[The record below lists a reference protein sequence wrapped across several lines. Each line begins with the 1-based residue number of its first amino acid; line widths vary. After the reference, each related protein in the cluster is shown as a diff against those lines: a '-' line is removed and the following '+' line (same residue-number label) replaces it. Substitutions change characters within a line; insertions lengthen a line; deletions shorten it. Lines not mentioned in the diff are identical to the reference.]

1 MGLVDFSHFPRRSI
15 LCIDVKSFFAS
26 VEAVRRGLDPLEA
39 YIAVVSDA
47 RRTGAIVLAS
57 SPRVKSEYHIKTGNR
72 LFEIPKRSPIMVVE
86 PSMALYINVNQAIQ
100 NIFRRFVTDE
110 DLHVYSIDET
120 LLDVTASHHLFGSAE
135 TMAQAILKTVKDEL
149 GLIVTIGIG
158 DNPLL
163 AKLALDNEAKKRPP
177 WIAKWTYERVPETV
191 WKIQPLTAFWG
202 ISRGYN
208 EKLKR
213 MGIYTIEG
221 LAHANPVWLQKTLGV
236 MGVQLYYHAW
246 GLDAS
251 IISQKERPKSKSYSK
266 NQILMRD
273 YYVKSEI
280 LMIIKEMAGDVCTRL
295 RKHQE
300 KCQEVYLGIGYS
312 DRNFKSGFT
321 ARIKLVRP
329 EHSTDIIS
337 EAARQ
342 EFIKLWQGEPVRSVN
357 ITAGKIVSQGH
368 EQFELFFEGE
378 EKKHTIDRVVDDLR
392 MRFGKKTIFYAGSMA
407 GGTFLERADYVGGH
421 KGKSGT

>member
-1 MGLVDFSHFPRRSI
+1 MRLVDFSHFPRRSV

-39 YIAVVSDA
+39 YIAVVSDV
-47 RRTGAIVLAS
+47 RRAGAVVLAS
-57 SPRVKSEYHIKTGNR
+57 SPRVKSEYNIKTGNR
-72 LFEIPKRSPIMVVE
+72 LFEIPRRSPIMVVE
-86 PSMALYINVNQAIQ
+86 PNMALYINVNQAIQ

-110 DLHVYSIDET
+110 DLHVYSIDESM
-120 LLDVTASHHLFGSAE
+120 LDVTASCNLFGPAE
-135 TMAQAILKTVKDEL
+135 VMAEAILKKVKDEL
-149 GLIVTIGIG
+149 GLIVTVGIG

-177 WIAKWTYERVPETV
+177 WIAKWTYEMVPETV

-202 ISRGYN
+202 ISKGYGG
-208 EKLKR
+208 KLKR

-221 LAHANPVWLQKTLGV
+221 LAHANPVWLQKTLGI
-236 MGVQLYYHAW
+236 MGLQLYYHAW

-251 IISQKERPKSKSYSK
+251 IISRKERPKSKSYSK

-273 YYVKSEI
+273 YDVKAEI
-280 LMIIKEMAGDVCTRL
+280 LIIIKEMVDDVCARL

-312 DRNFKSGFT
+312 DRNLQMGFT

-329 EHSTDIIS
+329 EHSTDVIS
-337 EAARQ
+337 EAARK
-342 EFIKLWQGEPVRSVN
+342 EFSKRWRGEAVRSVN
-357 ITAGKIVSQGH
+357 ITVGKIVSQRH
-368 EQFELFFEGE
+368 EQLELFLEEE
-378 EKKHTIDRVVDDLR
+378 EKNHAIDRVVDDLR
-392 MRFGKKTIFYAGSMA
+392 KRFGKKTIFYAGSMA

-421 KGKSGT
+421 KGKSE

>member
-1 MGLVDFSHFPRRSI
+1 MAIVDFSCFPRRSI
-15 LCIDVKSFFAS
+15 LCIDAKSFFAS

-39 YIAVVSDA
+39 YIAVVSDVSRA
-47 RRTGAIVLAS
+47 GAIVLAS

-86 PSMALYINVNQAIQ
+86 PNMALYIDVNQAIQ

-110 DLHVYSIDET
+110 DLHVYSIDES
-120 LLDVTASHHLFGSAE
+120 LLDVTASHTLFGPAE
-135 TMAQAILKTVKDEL
+135 AIAEAILKMVKDEL

-177 WIAKWTYERVPETV
+177 WIAKWTYDMVPETV

-202 ISRGYN
+202 ISRGYDQ
-208 EKLKR
+208 KLKR
-213 MGIYTIEG
+213 MGIYTIEA
-221 LAHANPVWLQKTLGV
+221 LAHANPLLLQKTLGV
-236 MGVQLYYHAW
+236 IGLQLYYHAW

-251 IISQKERPKSKSYSK
+251 IISQKERPRSKSYSK

-273 YYVKSEI
+273 YYLQAEI
-280 LMIIKEMAGDVCTRL
+280 LMIIKEMVGDVCARL

-300 KCQEVYLGIGYS
+300 KCQEVYVGIGYS
-312 DRNFKSGFT
+312 DRSLQLGFT
-321 ARIKLVRP
+321 ARIKLIRP
-329 EHSTDIIS
+329 EHSTEIIS

-342 EFIKLWQGEPVRSVN
+342 EFSKRWQGEPVRSVN
-357 ITAGKIVSQGH
+357 ITVGKIVSQEV
-368 EQFELFFEGE
+368 EQLELFYEGE
-378 EKKHTIDRVVDDLR
+378 DKKHAMDRAVDDLR
-392 MRFGKKTIFYAGSMA
+392 KRFGKKTIFYAGSMA

-421 KGKSGT
+421 KGKSK

>member
-1 MGLVDFSHFPRRSI
+1 MRLVDFSRFPRRSV

-26 VEAVRRGLDPLEA
+26 VEAVRRSLDPLEA
-39 YIAVVSDA
+39 YIVVVSDL
-47 RRTGAIVLAS
+47 RRAGAVVLAS
-57 SPRVKSEYHIKTGNR
+57 SPRVKLEYNIKTGNR

-86 PSMALYINVNQAIQ
+86 PNMALYINVNQAIQ
-100 NIFRRFVTDE
+100 NIFRRFVSDE
-110 DLHVYSIDET
+110 DLHIYSIDESI
-120 LLDVTASHHLFGSAE
+120 LDVTASHNLFGPAE
-135 TMAQAILKTVKDEL
+135 AIAEAIFKTVKDEL
-149 GLIVTIGIG
+149 GLIVTVGIG

-177 WIAKWTYERVPETV
+177 WIAKWTYEVVPETV

-202 ISRGYN
+202 ISRGYD

-213 MGIYTIEG
+213 MGIYTVEE
-221 LAHANPVWLQKTLGV
+221 LAHANPVWLQKTLGI
-236 MGVQLYYHAW
+236 MGLQLYYHAW

-251 IISQKERPKSKSYSK
+251 IISQKERPKSKSYGK

-273 YYVKSEI
+273 YYIKAEI
-280 LMIIKEMAGDVCTRL
+280 LMIIKEMVGDVCARL

-312 DRNFKSGFT
+312 DRDFELGFT
-321 ARIKLVRP
+321 AQIKLVRP

-342 EFIKLWQGEPVRSVN
+342 EFSKRWQGEPVRSVN
-357 ITAGKIVSQGH
+357 ITVGKIVPQ
-368 EQFELFFEGE
+368 EQAQLELFFEGE
-378 EKKHTIDRVVDDLR
+378 EKNHAIDRVVDDLR
-392 MRFGKKTIFYAGSMA
+392 KRFGKKTIFYAGSMA

-421 KGKSGT
+421 KGKSE

>member
-1 MGLVDFSHFPRRSI
+1 MAIVDFSCFPRRSI
-15 LCIDVKSFFAS
+15 LCIDAKSFFAS

-39 YIAVVSDA
+39 YIAVVSDVSRA
-47 RRTGAIVLAS
+47 GAIVLAS

-86 PSMALYINVNQAIQ
+86 PNMALYIDVNQAIQ

-110 DLHVYSIDET
+110 DLHVYSIDES
-120 LLDVTASHHLFGSAE
+120 LLDVTASHTLFGPAE
-135 TMAQAILKTVKDEL
+135 AIAEAILKMVKDEL

-177 WIAKWTYERVPETV
+177 WIAKWTYDMVPETV

-202 ISRGYN
+202 ISRGYDQ
-208 EKLKR
+208 KLKR
-213 MGIYTIEG
+213 MGIYTIEA
-221 LAHANPVWLQKTLGV
+221 LAHANPLLLQKSLGV
-236 MGVQLYYHAW
+236 IGLQLYYHAW

-251 IISQKERPKSKSYSK
+251 IISQKERPRSKSYSK

-273 YYVKSEI
+273 YYLQAEI
-280 LMIIKEMAGDVCTRL
+280 LMIIKEMVGDVCARL

-300 KCQEVYLGIGYS
+300 KCQEVYVGIGYS
-312 DRNFKSGFT
+312 DRSLQLGFN
-321 ARIKLVRP
+321 ARIKLIRP
-329 EHSTDIIS
+329 EHSTKIIS

-342 EFIKLWQGEPVRSVN
+342 EFSKRWQGEPVRSVN
-357 ITAGKIVSQGH
+357 ITVGKIVSQEV
-368 EQFELFFEGE
+368 EQLELFYEGE
-378 EKKHTIDRVVDDLR
+378 DKKHAMDRAVDDLR
-392 MRFGKKTIFYAGSMA
+392 KRFGKKTIFYAGSMA

-421 KGKSGT
+421 KGKSE

>member
-1 MGLVDFSHFPRRSI
+1 MGLVDFSRFPRRSV

-39 YIAVVSDA
+39 YIVVVSDV

-57 SPRVKSEYHIKTGNR
+57 SPKVKLEYNIKTGNR
-72 LFEIPKRSPIMVVE
+72 LFEIPRHSPIMVVE
-86 PSMALYINVNQAIQ
+86 PNMALYIKMNQAIQ

-110 DLHVYSIDET
+110 DLHVYSIDESI
-120 LLDVTASHHLFGSAE
+120 LDVTASLNLFGPAE
-135 TMAQAILKTVKDEL
+135 AIAKAILKTVKNEL
-149 GLIVTIGIG
+149 GLIVTVGIG

-177 WIAKWTYERVPETV
+177 WLAKWTYETVTETV
-191 WKIQPLTAFWG
+191 WKIQPLTKFWG
-202 ISRGYN
+202 ISRGYD

-221 LAHANPVWLQKTLGV
+221 LAHTNPVWLQKTLGV
-236 MGVQLYYHAW
+236 MGLQLYYHAW

-273 YYVKSEI
+273 YYEKAEI
-280 LMIIKEMAGDVCTRL
+280 LMIIKEMVGDVCTRL

-312 DRNFKSGFT
+312 DRNFNLGFT
-321 ARIKLVRP
+321 ARIKLIRP

-342 EFIKLWQGEPVRSVN
+342 EFSKRWQGEAVRSVN
-357 ITAGKIVSQGH
+357 ITAGKIVSQGY
-368 EQFELFFEGE
+368 EQLELFFEGE
-378 EKKHTIDRVVDDLR
+378 EKNHAIDRVVDDLR
-392 MRFGKKTIFYAGSMA
+392 KRFGKKTIFYAGSMA

-421 KGKSGT
+421 KGKSE

>member
-1 MGLVDFSHFPRRSI
+1 MGIVDFSCFPRRSI
-15 LCIDVKSFFAS
+15 LCIDAKSFFAS

-39 YIAVVSDA
+39 YIAVVSDVSRA
-47 RRTGAIVLAS
+47 GAIVLAS

-86 PSMALYINVNQAIQ
+86 PNMALYIDVNQAIQ

-110 DLHVYSIDET
+110 DLHVYSIDES
-120 LLDVTASHHLFGSAE
+120 LLDVTASHTLFGPAE
-135 TMAQAILKTVKDEL
+135 AIAEAIIKMVKDEL

-177 WIAKWTYERVPETV
+177 WIAKWTYEMVPETV

-202 ISRGYN
+202 ISKGYDQ
-208 EKLKR
+208 KLKR
-213 MGIYTIEG
+213 MGIYTIEA
-221 LAHANPVWLQKTLGV
+221 LAHANPLLLQKTLGV
-236 MGVQLYYHAW
+236 IGLQLYYHAW

-251 IISQKERPKSKSYSK
+251 IISQKERPRSKSYSK

-273 YYVKSEI
+273 YYLQAEI
-280 LMIIKEMAGDVCTRL
+280 LMIIKEMVGDVCARL

-300 KCQEVYLGIGYS
+300 KCQEVYVGIGYS
-312 DRNFKSGFT
+312 DRSLQPGFN
-321 ARIKLVRP
+321 ARIKLIRP
-329 EHSTDIIS
+329 EHSTEIIS

-342 EFIKLWQGEPVRSVN
+342 EFSKRWKGEPVRSVN
-357 ITAGKIVSQGH
+357 ITVGKIVSQEI
-368 EQFELFFEGE
+368 EQLELFYEGE
-378 EKKHTIDRVVDDLR
+378 DKKHAMDRAVDDLR
-392 MRFGKKTIFYAGSMA
+392 KRFGKKTIFYAGSMA

-421 KGKSGT
+421 KGKSE

>member
-1 MGLVDFSHFPRRSI
+1 MAIVDFSCFPRRSI
-15 LCIDVKSFFAS
+15 LCIDAKSFFAS

-39 YIAVVSDA
+39 YIAVVSDVSRA
-47 RRTGAIVLAS
+47 GAIVLAS

-86 PSMALYINVNQAIQ
+86 PNMALYIDVNQAIQ

-110 DLHVYSIDET
+110 DLHVYSIDES
-120 LLDVTASHHLFGSAE
+120 LLDVTASHTLFGPAE
-135 TMAQAILKTVKDEL
+135 AIAEAILKMVKDEL

-177 WIAKWTYERVPETV
+177 WIAKWTYDMVPETV

-202 ISRGYN
+202 ISRGYDQ
-208 EKLKR
+208 KLKR
-213 MGIYTIEG
+213 MGIYTIEA
-221 LAHANPVWLQKTLGV
+221 LAHANPLLLQKSLGV
-236 MGVQLYYHAW
+236 IGLQLYYHAW

-251 IISQKERPKSKSYSK
+251 IISQKERPRSKSYSK

-273 YYVKSEI
+273 YYLQAEI
-280 LMIIKEMAGDVCTRL
+280 LMIIKEMVGDVCARL

-300 KCQEVYLGIGYS
+300 KCQEVYVGIGYS
-312 DRNFKSGFT
+312 DRSLQLGFN
-321 ARIKLVRP
+321 ARIKLIRP
-329 EHSTDIIS
+329 EHSTEIIS

-342 EFIKLWQGEPVRSVN
+342 EFSKRWQGEPVRSVN
-357 ITAGKIVSQGH
+357 ITVGKIVSQEV
-368 EQFELFFEGE
+368 EQLELFYEGE
-378 EKKHTIDRVVDDLR
+378 DKKHAMDRAVDDLR
-392 MRFGKKTIFYAGSMA
+392 KRFGKKTIFYAGSMA

-421 KGKSGT
+421 KGKSE

>member
-1 MGLVDFSHFPRRSI
+1 MGIVDFSCFPRRSI
-15 LCIDVKSFFAS
+15 LCIDAKSFFAS

-39 YIAVVSDA
+39 YIAVVSDVSRA
-47 RRTGAIVLAS
+47 GAIVLAS

-86 PSMALYINVNQAIQ
+86 PNMALYIDVNQAIQ

-110 DLHVYSIDET
+110 DLHVYSIDES
-120 LLDVTASHHLFGSAE
+120 LLDVTASHTLFGPAE
-135 TMAQAILKTVKDEL
+135 AIAEAILKMVKDEL

-177 WIAKWTYERVPETV
+177 WIAKWTYEMVPETV

-202 ISRGYN
+202 ISRGYDQ
-208 EKLKR
+208 KLKR
-213 MGIYTIEG
+213 MGIYTIEA
-221 LAHANPVWLQKTLGV
+221 LAHANPLLLQKTLGV
-236 MGVQLYYHAW
+236 IGLQLYYHAW

-251 IISQKERPKSKSYSK
+251 IISQKERPRSKSYSK

-273 YYVKSEI
+273 YYIQAEI
-280 LMIIKEMAGDVCTRL
+280 LMIIKEMVGDVCARL

-300 KCQEVYLGIGYS
+300 KCQEVYVGIGYS
-312 DRNFKSGFT
+312 DRSLQPGFT
-321 ARIKLVRP
+321 ARIKLIRP
-329 EHSTDIIS
+329 EHSTEIIS

-342 EFIKLWQGEPVRSVN
+342 EFSKRWQGEPVRSVN
-357 ITAGKIVSQGH
+357 ITVGKIVSQEI
-368 EQFELFFEGE
+368 EQLELFYEGE
-378 EKKHTIDRVVDDLR
+378 DKKHAMDRAVDDLR
-392 MRFGKKTIFYAGSMA
+392 KRFGKKTIFYAGSMT

-421 KGKSGT
+421 KGKSE

>member
-1 MGLVDFSHFPRRSI
+1 MGIVDFSCFPRRSI
-15 LCIDVKSFFAS
+15 LCIDAKSFFAS

-39 YIAVVSDA
+39 YIAVVSDVSRA
-47 RRTGAIVLAS
+47 GAIVLAS

-86 PSMALYINVNQAIQ
+86 PNMALYIDVNQAIQ

-110 DLHVYSIDET
+110 DLHVYSIDES
-120 LLDVTASHHLFGSAE
+120 LLDVTASHTLFGPAE
-135 TMAQAILKTVKDEL
+135 AIAEAILKMVKDEL

-177 WIAKWTYERVPETV
+177 WIAKWTYEMVPETV

-202 ISRGYN
+202 ISRGYDQ
-208 EKLKR
+208 KLKR
-213 MGIYTIEG
+213 MGIYTIEA
-221 LAHANPVWLQKTLGV
+221 LAHANPLLLQKTLGV
-236 MGVQLYYHAW
+236 IGLQLYYHAW

-273 YYVKSEI
+273 YYLQAEI
-280 LMIIKEMAGDVCTRL
+280 LMIIKEMVGDVCARL

-300 KCQEVYLGIGYS
+300 KCQEVYVGIGYS
-312 DRNFKSGFT
+312 DRSLQLGFT
-321 ARIKLVRP
+321 ARIKLIRP
-329 EHSTDIIS
+329 EHSTEIIS

-342 EFIKLWQGEPVRSVN
+342 EFSKRWQGEPVRSVN
-357 ITAGKIVSQGH
+357 ITVGKIVSQEL
-368 EQFELFFEGE
+368 EQLELFYEGE
-378 EKKHTIDRVVDDLR
+378 DKKHAMDRAVDDLR
-392 MRFGKKTIFYAGSMA
+392 KRFGKKTIFYAGSMA

-421 KGKSGT
+421 KGKSE

>member
-1 MGLVDFSHFPRRSI
+1 MGIVDFSRFPRRSV

-26 VEAVRRGLDPLEA
+26 VEAVRRGFDPLAA
-39 YIAVVSDA
+39 YIVVVSDV

-57 SPRVKSEYHIKTGNR
+57 SPRVKLEYNIKTGNR

-86 PSMALYINVNQAIQ
+86 PNMALYINMNQAIQ
-100 NIFRRFVTDE
+100 NIFRRFVADE
-110 DLHVYSIDET
+110 DLHIYSIDESI
-120 LLDVTASHHLFGSAE
+120 LDVTASLNLFGPADAMAE
-135 TMAQAILKTVKDEL
+135 SILKTVKDEL

-202 ISRGYN
+202 ISRGYG

-236 MGVQLYYHAW
+236 MGLQLYYHAW

-251 IISQKERPKSKSYSK
+251 IISQKEQSKSKSYSK

-273 YYVKSEI
+273 YDIKTEI
-280 LMIIKEMAGDVCTRL
+280 LMIIKEMVGDVCARL

-300 KCQEVYLGIGYS
+300 KCQEVYLGTGYS

-342 EFIKLWQGEPVRSVN
+342 EFIKRWQGEPVRSVN
-357 ITAGKIVSQGH
+357 ITAGKIVSQGL
-368 EQFELFFEGE
+368 EQLELFFEGE
-378 EKKHTIDRVVDDLR
+378 DKKHAMDRVVDDLR
-392 MRFGKKTIFYAGSMA
+392 QRFGKKTIFYAGSMA

-421 KGKSGT
+421 KGKSE

>member
-1 MGLVDFSHFPRRSI
+1 MGIVDFSCFPRRSI
-15 LCIDVKSFFAS
+15 LCIDAKSFFAS

-39 YIAVVSDA
+39 YIAVVSDVSRA
-47 RRTGAIVLAS
+47 GAIVLAS

-86 PSMALYINVNQAIQ
+86 PNMALYIDVNQAIQ

-110 DLHVYSIDET
+110 DLHVYSIDES
-120 LLDVTASHHLFGSAE
+120 LLDVTASHTLFGPAE
-135 TMAQAILKTVKDEL
+135 AIAEAILKMVKDEL

-177 WIAKWTYERVPETV
+177 WIAKWTYEMVPETV

-202 ISRGYN
+202 ISRGYDQ
-208 EKLKR
+208 KLKR
-213 MGIYTIEG
+213 MGIYTIEA
-221 LAHANPVWLQKTLGV
+221 LAHANPLLLQKSLGV
-236 MGVQLYYHAW
+236 IGLQLYYHAW

-273 YYVKSEI
+273 YYIQAEI
-280 LMIIKEMAGDVCTRL
+280 LMIIKEMVGDVCARL

-300 KCQEVYLGIGYS
+300 KCQEVYVGIGYS
-312 DRNFKSGFT
+312 DRSLQLGFT
-321 ARIKLVRP
+321 ARIKLIRP
-329 EHSTDIIS
+329 EHSTEIIS

-342 EFIKLWQGEPVRSVN
+342 EFSKRWQGEPVRSVN
-357 ITAGKIVSQGH
+357 ITVGKIVSQEL
-368 EQFELFFEGE
+368 EQLELFYEGE
-378 EKKHTIDRVVDDLR
+378 DKKHAMDRAVDDLR
-392 MRFGKKTIFYAGSMA
+392 KRFGKKTIFYAGSMA

-421 KGKSGT
+421 KGKSE

>member
-1 MGLVDFSHFPRRSI
+1 MMGLVDFSCFPRRSI
-15 LCIDVKSFFAS
+15 LCIDAKSFFAS

-39 YIAVVSDA
+39 YIAVVSDVSRA
-47 RRTGAIVLAS
+47 GAIVLAS

-86 PSMALYINVNQAIQ
+86 PNMALYIDVNQAIQ

-110 DLHVYSIDET
+110 DLHVYSIDESI
-120 LLDVTASHHLFGSAE
+120 LDVTASHTLFGPAE
-135 TMAQAILKTVKDEL
+135 AIAEAIIKMVKDEL

-177 WIAKWTYERVPETV
+177 WIAKWTYEMVPETV

-202 ISRGYN
+202 ISRGYDQ
-208 EKLKR
+208 KLKR
-213 MGIYTIEG
+213 MGIYTIEA
-221 LAHANPVWLQKTLGV
+221 LAHANPLLLQKTLGV
-236 MGVQLYYHAW
+236 IGLQLYYHAW

-251 IISQKERPKSKSYSK
+251 IISQKERPRSKSYSK

-273 YYVKSEI
+273 YYLQAEI
-280 LMIIKEMAGDVCTRL
+280 LMIIKEMVGDVCARL

-300 KCQEVYLGIGYS
+300 KCQEVYVGIGYS
-312 DRNFKSGFT
+312 DRSLQLGFT
-321 ARIKLVRP
+321 ARIKLIRP
-329 EHSTDIIS
+329 EHSTEIIS

-342 EFIKLWQGEPVRSVN
+342 EFSKRWQGEPVRSVN
-357 ITAGKIVSQGH
+357 ITVGKLVSQEL
-368 EQFELFFEGE
+368 EQLELFYEGE
-378 EKKHTIDRVVDDLR
+378 DKKHAMDRAVDDLR
-392 MRFGKKTIFYAGSMA
+392 KRFGKKTIFYAGSMA

-421 KGKSGT
+421 KGKSE

>member
-1 MGLVDFSHFPRRSI
+1 MGLVDFSRFPRRSV
-15 LCIDVKSFFAS
+15 LCVDVKSFFAS

-39 YIAVVSDA
+39 YIAVVSDV
-47 RRTGAIVLAS
+47 RRAGAVVLAS
-57 SPRVKSEYHIKTGNR
+57 SPRVKSEYNIKTGNR

-86 PSMALYINVNQAIQ
+86 PNMASYINVNQAIQ

-110 DLHVYSIDET
+110 DLHVYSIDESI
-120 LLDVTASHHLFGSAE
+120 LDVTASHNLFGPAE
-135 TMAQAILKTVKDEL
+135 AIAEAILKTVKDEL
-149 GLIVTIGIG
+149 GLIVAVGIG

-163 AKLALDNEAKKRPP
+163 AKLALDHEAKKRPP
-177 WIAKWTYERVPETV
+177 WIAKWTYEMVPETV
-191 WKIQPLTAFWG
+191 WKIRPLTAFWG
-202 ISRGYN
+202 ISRGYD

-221 LAHANPVWLQKTLGV
+221 LAHANPVRLQKTLGV
-236 MGVQLYYHAW
+236 IGLQLYYHAW

-273 YYVKSEI
+273 YDVKAEI
-280 LMIIKEMAGDVCTRL
+280 LMIIKEMVGDVCTRL

-312 DRNFKSGFT
+312 DRHFKLGFT

-329 EHSTDIIS
+329 ENSTDIIS

-357 ITAGKIVSQGH
+357 ITAGKIVSQGLA
-368 EQFELFFEGE
+368 QLELFFAGE
-378 EKKHTIDRVVDDLR
+378 EKTHAMDRVVDDLR
-392 MRFGKKTIFYAGSMA
+392 KRFGKKAIFYAGSMT

-421 KGKSGT
+421 KGKSE

>member
-1 MGLVDFSHFPRRSI
+1 MGIVDFSCFPRRSI
-15 LCIDVKSFFAS
+15 LCIDAKSFFAS

-39 YIAVVSDA
+39 YIAVVSDVSRA
-47 RRTGAIVLAS
+47 GAIVLAS

-86 PSMALYINVNQAIQ
+86 PNMALYIDVNQAIQ

-110 DLHVYSIDET
+110 DLHVYSIDES
-120 LLDVTASHHLFGSAE
+120 LLDVTASHTLFGPAE
-135 TMAQAILKTVKDEL
+135 AIAEAILKMVKDEL

-177 WIAKWTYERVPETV
+177 WIAKWTYEMVPETV

-202 ISRGYN
+202 ISRGYDQ
-208 EKLKR
+208 KLKR
-213 MGIYTIEG
+213 MGIYTIEA
-221 LAHANPVWLQKTLGV
+221 LAHANPLLLQKTLGV
-236 MGVQLYYHAW
+236 IGLQLYYHAW

-251 IISQKERPKSKSYSK
+251 IISQKERPRSKSYSK

-273 YYVKSEI
+273 YYLQAEI
-280 LMIIKEMAGDVCTRL
+280 LMIIKEMVGDVCARL

-300 KCQEVYLGIGYS
+300 KCQEVYVGIGYS
-312 DRNFKSGFT
+312 DRSLQLGFT
-321 ARIKLVRP
+321 ARIKLIRP
-329 EHSTDIIS
+329 EHSTEIIS

-342 EFIKLWQGEPVRSVN
+342 EFSKRWKGEPVRSVN
-357 ITAGKIVSQGH
+357 ITVGKIVSQEI
-368 EQFELFFEGE
+368 EQLELFYEGE
-378 EKKHTIDRVVDDLR
+378 DKKHAMDRAVDDLR
-392 MRFGKKTIFYAGSMA
+392 KRFGKKTIFYAGSMA

-421 KGKSGT
+421 KGKSE

>member
-1 MGLVDFSHFPRRSI
+1 MAIVDFSCFPRRSI
-15 LCIDVKSFFAS
+15 LCIDAKSFFAS

-39 YIAVVSDA
+39 YIAVVSDVSRA
-47 RRTGAIVLAS
+47 GAIVLAS

-86 PSMALYINVNQAIQ
+86 PNMALYIDVNQAIQ

-110 DLHVYSIDET
+110 DLHVYSIDES
-120 LLDVTASHHLFGSAE
+120 LLDVTASHTLFGPAE
-135 TMAQAILKTVKDEL
+135 AIAEAILKMVKDEL

-177 WIAKWTYERVPETV
+177 WIAKWTYDMVPETV

-202 ISRGYN
+202 ISRGYDQ
-208 EKLKR
+208 KLKR
-213 MGIYTIEG
+213 MGIYTIEA
-221 LAHANPVWLQKTLGV
+221 LAHANPLLLQKSLGV
-236 MGVQLYYHAW
+236 IGLQLYYHAW

-251 IISQKERPKSKSYSK
+251 IISQKERPRSKSYSK

-273 YYVKSEI
+273 YYLQAEI
-280 LMIIKEMAGDVCTRL
+280 LMIIKEMVGDVCARL

-300 KCQEVYLGIGYS
+300 KCQEVYVGIGYS
-312 DRNFKSGFT
+312 DRSLQLGFT
-321 ARIKLVRP
+321 ARIKLIRP
-329 EHSTDIIS
+329 EHSTEIIS

-342 EFIKLWQGEPVRSVN
+342 EFSKRWQGEPVRSVN
-357 ITAGKIVSQGH
+357 ITVGKIVSQEV
-368 EQFELFFEGE
+368 EQLELFYEGE
-378 EKKHTIDRVVDDLR
+378 DKKHAMDRAVDDLR
-392 MRFGKKTIFYAGSMA
+392 KRFGKKTIFYAGSMA

-421 KGKSGT
+421 KGKSK